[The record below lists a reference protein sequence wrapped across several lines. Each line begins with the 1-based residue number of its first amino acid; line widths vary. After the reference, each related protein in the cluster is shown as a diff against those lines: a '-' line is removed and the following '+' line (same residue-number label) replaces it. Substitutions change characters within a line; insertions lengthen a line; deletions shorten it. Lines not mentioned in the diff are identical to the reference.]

1 MRHNGRVTPRSSTPS
16 AFAVCFVC
24 TGNICRSPMAE
35 VVLRSLAER
44 AGLASVIEIS
54 SAGTGEW
61 HLGEHADH
69 RALDAL
75 ERRGLDGG
83 LHRAQLFDPARFD
96 EFDLVVAL
104 DHGHERALRS
114 WARTDTDRQKVRR
127 LLAFEPSLSPQGDV
141 PDPYYSDAAAFD
153 QVLSLI
159 ESACR
164 SLFAQIEPG
173 LRGNRATRPDSPDAR
188 SAAVAGS
195 AARAD
200 HRHPEGPTA

>member
-1 MRHNGRVTPRSSTPS
+1 MRHDGRVTPSSAPS

-35 VVLRSLAER
+35 VVLRSLAEQ
-44 AGLASVIEIS
+44 AGLGSVITIT

-69 RALDAL
+69 RALEAL
-75 ERRGLDGG
+75 DRRGLDGAP
-83 LHRAQLFDPARFD
+83 HRARLFDPALFE

-114 WARTDTDRQKVRR
+114 WARTDVDRQKIRR
-127 LLAFEPSLSPQGDV
+127 LLAFEPGLSAQGDV

-153 QVLSLI
+153 SVLALI
-159 ESACR
+159 ERACWA
-164 SLFAQIEPG
+164 LFAQIEPG
-173 LRGNRATRPDSPDAR
+173 LRGNRTVRTDPRSSLQTAR
-188 SAAVAGS
+188 DP
-195 AARAD
+195 RE
-200 HRHPEGPTA
+200 PEGTTA

>member
-1 MRHNGRVTPRSSTPS
+1 MTRHSPAPS

-44 AGLASVIEIS
+44 AGLASAIEIS

-61 HLGEHADH
+61 HLGEHADQ

-75 ERRGLDGG
+75 ERHGLTGEH
-83 LHRAQLFDPARFD
+83 HRAQLFDPGRF
-96 EFDLVVAL
+96 EELDLVVAL

-114 WARTDTDRQKVRR
+114 WARTEGDRQKVRR
-127 LLAFEPSLSPQGDV
+127 LLDFEPGLSPQGDV

-153 QVLSLI
+153 QVLALI
-159 ESACR
+159 ERACR

-173 LRGNRATRPDSPDAR
+173 LRGNRTVRTDSSGMRTVARPSPDDR
-188 SAAVAGS
+188 E
-195 AARAD
+195 
-200 HRHPEGPTA
+200 PEGTPA

>member
-1 MRHNGRVTPRSSTPS
+1 MHQNERVTPRPLAPS

-35 VVLRSLAER
+35 AVLRSLAER
-44 AGLASVIEIS
+44 AGLASAIEIS

-61 HLGEHADH
+61 HLGEQADH

-75 ERRGLDGG
+75 QRRGLDGER
-83 LHRAQLFDPARFD
+83 HRAQLFDPARFA

-104 DHGHERALRS
+104 DQGHERALRS
-114 WARTDTDRQKVRR
+114 WARTDVDRQKVRR
-127 LLAFEPSLSPQGDV
+127 LLAFEPGLSAQGDV

-153 QVLSLI
+153 SVLALI
-159 ESACR
+159 ERACE

-173 LRGNRATRPDSPDAR
+173 LRGNRAVLTETDSR
-188 SAAVAGS
+188 E
-195 AARAD
+195 
-200 HRHPEGPTA
+200 PEGTTA

>member
-1 MRHNGRVTPRSSTPS
+1 MTPRSSAPS

-35 VVLRSLAER
+35 VVLRSLADR

-61 HLGEHADH
+61 HLGEHADD
-69 RALDAL
+69 RALAAL
-75 ERRGLDGG
+75 ERRGLDGAR
-83 LHRAQLFDPARFD
+83 HRAQLFDPVRFD

-114 WARTDTDRQKVRR
+114 WARTDVDRQKVRR

-153 QVLSLI
+153 RVLSLI

-188 SAAVAGS
+188 SGAVAGS
-195 AARAD
+195 AARAENRD
-200 HRHPEGPTA
+200 PEGSTA

>member
-1 MRHNGRVTPRSSTPS
+1 MTPRSPSPS

-35 VVLRSLAER
+35 VVMRSLAER
-44 AGLASVIEIS
+44 AGLASAIEIT

-75 ERRGLDGG
+75 ARRGLDGG
-83 LHRAQLFDPARFD
+83 RHRAQLFDPTRFP

-104 DHGHERALRS
+104 DQGHERALRS
-114 WARTDTDRQKVRR
+114 WARTEVDRQKVRR

-153 QVLSLI
+153 SVLALI
-159 ESACR
+159 ERACR

-173 LRGNRATRPDSPDAR
+173 LRGNRVVRTDSSDAR
-188 SAAVAGS
+188 AGVVAGS
-195 AARAD
+195 AARAALPPD
-200 HRHPEGPTA
+200 PREPEGPTA

>member
-1 MRHNGRVTPRSSTPS
+1 MTPRPLAPS

-44 AGLASVIEIS
+44 AGLGSVIEIT

-61 HLGEHADH
+61 HLGEQADH

-75 ERRGLDGG
+75 ERRGLDGAR
-83 LHRAQLFDPARFD
+83 HRAQLFDPARFA

-104 DHGHERALRS
+104 DHGHERALRA
-114 WARTDTDRQKVRR
+114 WARTDVDRQKVRR
-127 LLAFEPSLSPQGDV
+127 LLAFEPGLSPQGDV

-153 QVLSLI
+153 SVLALI
-159 ESACR
+159 ERACE

-173 LRGNRATRPDSPDAR
+173 LRGNRASLTDSPR
-188 SAAVAGS
+188 E
-195 AARAD
+195 
-200 HRHPEGPTA
+200 PEGTTA

>member
-1 MRHNGRVTPRSSTPS
+1 MRHDGRVTPDSPAPS

-35 VVLRSLAER
+35 VVLRSLAEQ
-44 AGLASVIEIS
+44 AGLSSAIQIS

-61 HLGEHADH
+61 HLGEHADR

-83 LHRAQLFDPARFD
+83 RHRAQLFDPSRFA

-114 WARTDTDRQKVRR
+114 WARTEVDRQKIRR
-127 LLAFEPSLSPQGDV
+127 LLAFEPALSPQGDV

-153 QVLSLI
+153 SVLALI
-159 ESACR
+159 ERACR
-164 SLFAQIEPG
+164 ALFAQIEPG
-173 LRGNRATRPDSPDAR
+173 LRGNRSVQADPAE
-188 SAAVAGS
+188 
-195 AARAD
+195 ARAVLAQD
-200 HRHPEGPTA
+200 T

>member
-1 MRHNGRVTPRSSTPS
+1 MTPRSPAPS

-44 AGLASVIEIS
+44 AGLGSVIEITS
-54 SAGTGEW
+54 SGTGEW
-61 HLGEHADH
+61 HLGEHADR

-75 ERRGLDGG
+75 ERRGLDGAP
-83 LHRAQLFDPARFD
+83 HRARLFDPSRFD

-114 WARTDTDRQKVRR
+114 WARTDVDRQKIRR

-153 QVLSLI
+153 SVLALI
-159 ESACR
+159 ERACR
-164 SLFAQIEPG
+164 ALFAQIEPG
-173 LRGNRATRPDSPDAR
+173 LRGNRTVRTDSPDAR
-188 SAAVAGS
+188 SSADAVPAGDP
-195 AARAD
+195 RE
-200 HRHPEGPTA
+200 PEGTTA